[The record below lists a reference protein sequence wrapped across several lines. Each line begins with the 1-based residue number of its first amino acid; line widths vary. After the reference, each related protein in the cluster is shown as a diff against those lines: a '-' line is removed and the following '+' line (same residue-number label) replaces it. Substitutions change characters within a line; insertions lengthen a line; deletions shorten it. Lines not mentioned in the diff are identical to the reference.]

1 MEIQDIKDLMDK
13 MSASGISLLE
23 IESEG
28 FRLRLKRAAWTQTA
42 AEAGAGGMTGAEQGG
57 HAGCAASLAADKLEA
72 AGLTSDSLPGL
83 VVTSP
88 TVGIFYS
95 APSPDND
102 PFVRVGSV
110 VETGSPLCIIEA
122 MKLMNEVDS
131 PCDGIVLEI
140 LAENGQRVEYG
151 QPLLRIGGN

>member
-1 MEIQDIKDLMDK
+1 MQIQDIKDLMEK
-13 MSASGISLLE
+13 MGQTGISKLE

-28 FRLRLKRAAWTQTA
+28 FRLKLKRASWLKSEKAENDAKQAMSMELGQIQPGKQDTA
-42 AEAGAGGMTGAEQGG
+42 GI
-57 HAGCAASLAADKLEA
+57 ASD
-72 AGLTSDSLPGL
+72 DLPGL

-95 APSPDND
+95 APSPDSD
-102 PFVRVGSV
+102 SFVSVGSV

-122 MKLMNEVDS
+122 MKLMNEVTS

-140 LAENGQRVEYG
+140 IAENGQRVEFG
-151 QPLLRIGGN
+151 QPLMRIGGN